1 MASLADMIRQNK
13 MRPIDQN
20 PLLGKVSSV
29 LGSAREYGNKVN
41 LPVLGG
47 LGDMFVGKAPEEI
60 ENWSYGNSPFQSTEM
75 GLPQI
80 KRERKQSL
88 VDALSTLA
96 GPVSGLAKA
105 TEELPVGMSIKNV
118 ANKNLNAELLQK
130 YLSTG
135 KLSPQEMAQYEAN
148 GLTMETPN
156 LQRYNVENAMANPE
170 REAYKN
176 SLDLPMYHGSDT
188 ELKIIKPF
196 AKRGDL
202 GSLYASGVPSTAN
215 EYAMLGAQL
224 RNHVPEHLWD
234 DEEFMAEE
242 LADLA
247 HKTQKIAP
255 NRNPNVLSLLG
266 KSKNAM
272 NAEDDFSDFK
282 KYINSEYPDELNMDY
297 DTFFTTGGHDA
308 YILENANNYLRGLQ
322 TTGELSG
329 YTGEKNVPLIKF
341 TPDPET
347 GTNTYVVQEPH
358 NVRSRFA
365 AFDPLRKNSSS
376 LLASLVGAI
385 GLANQYDKE
394 KKLKDMQ

>member
-1 MASLADMIRQNK
+1 MIVFVPPQFTNTQDAKSQEYSKKLAEWA
-13 MRPIDQN
+13 
-20 PLLGKVSSV
+20 LGN
-29 LGSAREYGNKVN
+29 G
-41 LPVLGG
+41 
-47 LGDMFVGKAPEEI
+47 
-60 ENWSYGNSPFQSTEM
+60 M
-75 GLPQI
+75 GM
-80 KRERKQSL
+80 SGM
-88 VDALSTLA
+88 ALST
-96 GPVSGLAKA
+96 KIQN
-105 TEELPVGMSIKNV
+105 TIKD
-118 ANKNLNAELLQK
+118 NLNADLLKK

-135 KLSPQEMAQYEAN
+135 ELSPKEMAQYEAN
-148 GLTMETPN
+148 GLAMETPQ
-156 LQRYNVENAMANPE
+156 LQRYNVQNAMVNPE
-170 REAYKN
+170 RQAYKN

-188 ELKIIKPF
+188 ELKVIKPF

-224 RNHVPEHLWD
+224 RNHVPERLWD

-242 LADLA
+242 LEDLA
-247 HKTQKIAP
+247 HKTQNIAP
-255 NRNPNVLSLLG
+255 HRNPNVLPLLG

-272 NAEDDFSDFK
+272 NAEDDFSDYA

-297 DTFFTTGGHDA
+297 DTFFTTGGNDA
-308 YILENANNYLRGLQ
+308 YILENADNYLRGLQ
-322 TTGELSG
+322 TTGELSS

-376 LLASLVGAI
+376 LLASGLLGA
-385 GLANQYDKE
+385 LLFNNENKTSE
-394 KKLKDMQ
+394 NK